1 MATIFNKCDM
11 QKYAYFI
18 NCNMTCLTEN
28 GENETILRS
37 QYTGFNVIIV
47 SFMRN
52 VCRVIFVSFE
62 ELSGMHGKKTHF
74 VRKLK
79 TEHKHRRK
87 HFEH

>member
-28 GENETILRS
+28 GKNEYETILRS

-62 ELSGMHGKKTHF
+62 ELSGMHGKKNTF
-74 VRKLK
+74 CKK
-79 TEHKHRRK
+79 TED
-87 HFEH
+87 